1 MGIDHVCI
9 GTDKLGP
16 GPGTETLFEY
26 PEEMP
31 GMRPGHFNWSGFRE
45 EHRVNDNGLG
55 LPYPQ
60 YNDYKTIGYE
70 QFTDW
75 PNLTLKLAERGFN
88 EEELR
93 KILGLNY
100 FRVFKQIIG

>member
-1 MGIDHVCI
+1 MVRISSIAFEAGCKEEKFVVGWITI
-9 GTDKLGP
+9 IRRKSLG
-16 GPGTETLFEY
+16 EDRF
-26 PEEMP
+26 PEISS
-31 GMRPGHFNWSGFRE
+31 RH
-45 EHRVNDNGLG
+45 DNGLG

-60 YNDYKTIGYE
+60 YDDYKTIGYE

-100 FRVFKQIIG
+100 LRVFKEIVG

>member
-1 MGIDHVCI
+1 MGAKWLNSFSSK
-9 GTDKLGP
+9 T
-16 GPGTETLFEY
+16 
-26 PEEMP
+26 
-31 GMRPGHFNWSGFRE
+31 
-45 EHRVNDNGLG
+45 
-55 LPYPQ
+55 Q
-60 YNDYKTIGYE
+60 YNDFKTIGYE

>member
-1 MGIDHVCI
+1 M
-9 GTDKLGP
+9 
-16 GPGTETLFEY
+16 
-26 PEEMP
+26 
-31 GMRPGHFNWSGFRE
+31 
-45 EHRVNDNGLG
+45 GLG
-55 LPYPQ
+55 YHIHS
-60 YNDYKTIGYE
+60 YKTIGYE

-100 FRVFKQIIG
+100 FRVFKEIIG